1 MSRENDIAAAE
12 RLQDIMQA
20 AKGAPLT
27 PDEIARSHTHV
38 QTTNQFFEAAM
49 NESLIPDIWDD
60 PENGW
65 TYDIA
70 YGDGSLAAMES
81 GFDTH
86 DEAESACQAALRFLS
101 KQNERKS

>member
-1 MSRENDIAAAE
+1 MSHENDIAAAK

-27 PDEIARSHTHV
+27 PDEIARSHQHV
-38 QTTNQFFEAAM
+38 QTTNKIFESAM
-49 NESLIPDIWDD
+49 SDTLIPDIWDD

-65 TYDIA
+65 TYDIV
-70 YGDGSLAAMES
+70 YDDGSLAAMES
-81 GFDTH
+81 GFGTH

-101 KQNERKS
+101 KQNDRKS